1 MAPEMASDPILS
13 ATLAGAAD
21 LSEVVAEVERAYG
34 VCVRSPKLYKG
45 EYDTNIRFDDPEHG
59 SLLAKVSTVDLSEE
73 VIGWQET
80 VLDAA
85 ADASEVNFATPTIL
99 PTLDGRKH
107 VRTDRFL
114 VRVVTWIS
122 GRLMNE
128 RSESSSFSNELLM
141 SLGEASARLTLALTA
156 VTMPRAVRQHEWML
170 HRGPEIVGE
179 SLDVLEAR
187 AVTQG
192 IADERQ
198 IEIVRE
204 ITGRFRTTVLPRMR
218 GLPWTV
224 IHHDLHDGNVVLN
237 DEGTSVAGVIDFNDA
252 VFAPRISDLAI
263 SAGYAMLRQ
272 DDPERAFRA
281 VVAGYRSI
289 TEPTSEE
296 LEVVGEMALMRLC
309 MNWAQWQSRA
319 LESEDNEYAL
329 MRSKFT
335 WPLIEHL
342 ADTGV
347 PRV

>member
-1 MAPEMASDPILS
+1 MAPEMASDSLPLS
-13 ATLAGAAD
+13 TIARVAD
-21 LSEVVAEVERAYG
+21 VSEVVAVVEREYG
-34 VCVRSPKLYKG
+34 FCVRSLKLYKG
-45 EYDTNIRFDDPEHG
+45 EYDANIRFDDPEHG
-59 SLLAKVSTVDLSEE
+59 ALLAKVSTPDLSEE
-73 VIGWQET
+73 AIRWQET

-85 ADASEVNFATPTIL
+85 AVSSEVNFATPTIL

-107 VRTDRFL
+107 VRTARFL

-128 RSESSSFSNELLM
+128 RSESSRFNTELLM
-141 SLGEASARLTLALTA
+141 SLGEASARLTRALRA
-156 VTMPRAVRQHEWML
+156 VTMPPAVRQHEWML

-179 SLDVLEAR
+179 SLNVLEAR

-192 IADERQ
+192 IADVRQ

-204 ITGRFRTTVLPRMR
+204 ITDHFKTTVLPRLQ

-272 DDPERAFRA
+272 DDPERAFG
-281 VVAGYRSI
+281 VVVEGYRSI
-289 TEPTSEE
+289 TEPTLEE

-319 LESEDNEYAL
+319 LDSEDTEYAL

-342 ADTGV
+342 ADVGV
-347 PRV
+347 PPV